1 MKDSIS
7 TSMTGAVTRMIG
19 KQVYFAVYYL
29 TGIRLAADTY
39 YADWGQISAIF
50 LAPIEKIAPLLPSK
64 KLQLIEHSPGKT
76 GVYIA
81 GNNFRKIRSLPPY
94 NEFVVAVPVT
104 YNGPGAAEDITH
116 YYFLTLPVS
125 KEAARWGGAH
135 LMGMPKFVA
144 PITYEEGE
152 RAICCTVCMEGQD
165 FMSLEME
172 RLETSFQTLERAYY
186 GFREGKYIRTRV
198 HVEGMR
204 GTREGPPGAR
214 FRLGTHPMADRFI
227 ALEIEKVSIS
237 SFYMSRGSSVLYK
250 PDLILPA

>member
-152 RAICCTVCMEGQD
+152 RAICCTVCMGG
-165 FMSLEME
+165 
-172 RLETSFQTLERAYY
+172 T
-186 GFREGKYIRTRV
+186 GFHELGDGAVGNKFPDLGK
-198 HVEGMR
+198 
-204 GTREGPPGAR
+204 
-214 FRLGTHPMADRFI
+214 
-227 ALEIEKVSIS
+227 
-237 SFYMSRGSSVLYK
+237 SVLWVPGGKIHPY
-250 PDLILPA
+250 PRACRRNDRDT